1 VPTPGR
7 EFISQ
12 LELIMTKTVGQI
24 VGRSIVQNQLKKLR
38 KDGDTLSADDYPL
51 VSQQVLGALALFVTH
66 QQVQAAKSQ
75 LELLAKH
82 YC

>member
-1 VPTPGR
+1 MPSPGR

-12 LELIMTKTVGQI
+12 VELIMTKTVGQI

-38 KDGDTLSADDYPL
+38 KDSDTLCVDDYAQ
-51 VSQQVLGALALFVTH
+51 VSEQVLGALSLFVTQ